1 MRILGGP
8 PVEGKRSRRK
18 CGLAKLPRFSKK

>member
-1 MRILGGP
+1 LGGP

-18 CGLAKLPRFSKK
+18 CGRAKLPRFSKK